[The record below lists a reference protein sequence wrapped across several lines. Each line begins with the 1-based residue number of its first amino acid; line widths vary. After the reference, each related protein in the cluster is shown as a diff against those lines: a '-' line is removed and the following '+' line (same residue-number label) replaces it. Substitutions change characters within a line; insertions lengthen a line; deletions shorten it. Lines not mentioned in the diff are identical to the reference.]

1 MKTPVKLLSLAA
13 IVLAAVQTP
22 TALAQTQLTG
32 CAAKRDSITQQL
44 QQSGNN
50 PQRKLSLEKALDEVN
65 AHCTDSKLA
74 KERNRK
80 VINAQVKVN
89 ETERALHKAEEQHR
103 SEKKLQQLRDKYEA
117 AKKKLANAEAE
128 LKS

>member
-1 MKTPVKLLSLAA
+1 MKLLVKLLSFAA
-13 IVLAAVQTP
+13 ILFTAAQAPAAFAETK
-22 TALAQTQLTG
+22 LTG

-44 QQSGNN
+44 QQSEDN

-80 VINAQVKVN
+80 IINAQIKVN
-89 ETERALHKAEEQHR
+89 ETQRALDKAKAQHR
-103 SEKKLQQLRDKYEA
+103 SEDKIRKLQDKYDA
-117 AKKKLANAEAE
+117 AKKKLADAEAE
-128 LKS
+128 LNR